1 MSTEPEL
8 ESYRSGV
15 RVLGIVAIVVATLWL
30 AAFALFALVG
40 TLGGMGV
47 LDPHESQGERMA
59 GVAGSIVVC
68 GLAALGAAVNLTA
81 GIGLR
86 RFTPWGRTAG
96 FVAAVMNVVGGCGCV
111 IGIALGIWMLVTLLD
126 SRAARAFAPAGD
138 AG

>member
-68 GLAALGAAVNLTA
+68 GLAALGATTPIKWDESSPRSKA
-81 GIGLR
+81 GQ
-86 RFTPWGRTAG
+86 
-96 FVAAVMNVVGGCGCV
+96 
-111 IGIALGIWMLVTLLD
+111 MLFCP
-126 SRAARAFAPAGD
+126 RG
-138 AG
+138 